1 MKRRREIGPKRQ
13 KNRPAL
19 IKFIIWSLVAAV
31 IGFALTYLSY
41 KLVGLVTD
49 ASAAA
54 DASQN
59 DENQGS
65 FLTQI
70 PAMILATTI
79 MTVLALVFFGVR
91 AYLMG
96 TKARFTLQS
105 GRKKFKRS

>member
-19 IKFIIWSLVAAV
+19 IKFIIWSLIAAV
-31 IGFALTYLSY
+31 IGVSLTYLSY
-41 KLVGLVTD
+41 KLVGPDV
-49 ASAAA
+49 SAAA
-54 DASQN
+54 DAPQN
-59 DENQGS
+59 AENEGS
-65 FLTQI
+65 FLAQI
-70 PAMILATTI
+70 PAMILAATI

-96 TKARFTLQS
+96 TKVRFTLQS